1 MDQHDLKNEE
11 THQIKDDD
19 LSIIIVDDM
28 QFSRIV
34 VKTALQK
41 AGFSGVRL
49 ADSAHEVLRML
60 EEEPADVV
68 LADWM
73 MPEMNGLELTD
84 QIRQN
89 DEEKGI
95 YTAIILF
102 TANEGIEY
110 LVEAF
115 EHGVDDYL
123 RKPPNPQELAARVS
137 AAARIAN
144 MQNDILE
151 TSRQMEET
159 IARLQRSALLDEV
172 TGAGNERMLISD
184 LDANLEEASARQ
196 GGVCLALVK
205 LNGIDKIE
213 EEETNGILNPIYHG
227 LNANNDAADMARNEV
242 LTSIYRRLRRTVRP
256 TDSVSRID
264 NDVFGIVMHHTHAGR
279 FKMNA
284 LDRIITAIN
293 QRPFKT
299 NNDDYVITASIGV
312 HYYDGQTPAIS
323 STEMLELT
331 QSNLNK
337 AISEGANS
345 IIS

>member
-1 MDQHDLKNEE
+1 MNDK
-11 THQIKDDD
+11 D
-19 LSIIIVDDM
+19 LSIIIVDDL

-34 VKTALQK
+34 VKSALKK
-41 AGFSGVRL
+41 AGYTGVRL
-49 ADSAHEVLRML
+49 ADSAHEALKML
-60 EEEPADVV
+60 EEQPADVV

-84 QIRQN
+84 CIRQN

-95 YTAIILF
+95 YTSIILF

-123 RKPPNPQELAARVS
+123 RKPPNPHELAARVS
-137 AAARIAN
+137 SAARISA

-159 IARLQRSALLDEV
+159 IQRLQKSALIDEV
-172 TGAGNERMLISD
+172 TGAGNERVLISE
-184 LDANLEEASARQ
+184 LDANLEEASARN
-196 GGVCLALVK
+196 GGLCLAMVK
-205 LNGIDKIE
+205 LNNLDQVE
-213 EEETNGILNPIYHG
+213 DETDEATKNEILVS
-227 LNANNDAADMARNEV
+227 M
-242 LTSIYRRLRRTVRP
+242 YRRLRRTVRP
-256 TDSVSRID
+256 TDVVTRLD
-264 NDVFGIVMHHTHAGR
+264 NDIFGIIMHHTQIGT

-284 LDRIITAIN
+284 LDRIVAAIN

-299 NNDDYVITASIGV
+299 ENSDYSINGSIGV
-312 HYYDGQTPAIS
+312 HYYNGNEAAIS

-331 QSNLNK
+331 QNNLTK
-337 AISEGANS
+337 AIAAGANS